1 MIRNKGA
8 LGALL
13 LSFVLSAFVSN
24 VNARIQFDAFGGEL
38 EMEGFLKSE
47 TRTHMFAGKT
57 HMGQWIQKFQLE
69 AALSYTDVGIF
80 DELTFVTVLRPEYD
94 VIQDLG
100 SLSSGRIGDGS
111 DKPSKANRAVFN
123 FENDALGFGGFDFAF
138 ANGGNST
145 GGIGKEITAGLAT
158 LPQFAEQFE
167 VDFRRSVTGDNV
179 QNLSR

>member
-138 ANGGNST
+138 ANERKLSPVVLV
-145 GGIGKEITAGLAT
+145 KKSSWPCDITSI
-158 LPQFAEQFE
+158 
-167 VDFRRSVTGDNV
+167 RRNV
-179 QNLSR
+179 RS